1 MEVFEQT
8 STLTAV
14 RTALL
19 KSPDSPWYLVALVQ
33 VALDLAQEVNALHV
47 LCKTQEQVLQEQYKS
62 LETLNKKYSEVLYCL
77 KTIKE

>member
-14 RTALL
+14 LTALQ
-19 KSPDSPWYLVALVQ
+19 KSPDTPWYLVALVQ
-33 VALDLAQEVNALHV
+33 VALDLAQEVNELQV
-47 LCKTQEQVLQEQYKS
+47 LCKTQEQVLQEQHQS